1 MEQIAQPV
9 EVASARATRTRF
21 LVLLARAALGGVF
34 IFMGLVKVADP
45 VKFLQLIH
53 QYPAMTGAWVNSVVL
68 ILPWVETL
76 CGVAI
81 LLGVARRAAA
91 IIAVGML
98 VAFTPLIL
106 MRGLEI
112 YREAA
117 GTLGICGVQFD
128 CGCGAGSVAL
138 CNKMVENVVL
148 TALALII
155 IFTRSKFLC
164 LENTWGKNSSHRSGA

>member
-1 MEQIAQPV
+1 MERLAQPV
-9 EVASARATRTRF
+9 EVASARATRARF

-34 IFMGLVKVADP
+34 IYMGLVKVADP
-45 VKFLQLIH
+45 VEFLQLLH
-53 QYPAMTGAWVNSVVL
+53 QYPAMSGAWVNSVVV
-68 ILPWVETL
+68 ILPWLETL

-81 LLGVARRAAA
+81 LLGVVGRAAA

-98 VAFTPLIL
+98 VAFTPLVA

-117 GTLGICGVQFD
+117 GTLSICDVEFD

-138 CNKMVENVVL
+138 CSKMLENAVL
-148 TALALII
+148 TSLALIA
-155 IFTRSKFLC
+155 IFARSQFLC
-164 LENTWGKNSSHRSGA
+164 LQNLWTDRTAQQAGS